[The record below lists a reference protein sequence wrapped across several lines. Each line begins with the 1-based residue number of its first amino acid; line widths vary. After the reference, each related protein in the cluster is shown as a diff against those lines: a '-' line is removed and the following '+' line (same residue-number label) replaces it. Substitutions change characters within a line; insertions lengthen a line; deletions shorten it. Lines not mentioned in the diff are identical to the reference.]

1 MENVWAVAQ
10 FVAGFIFLV
19 GGAELLI
26 RGASRIALRL
36 GIQPIVVGLTVV
48 AFGTS
53 APELLVSVTANLGE
67 AGGSDMALGN
77 IIGSNIANLGLIL
90 GLCGSLYALT
100 VNKHVVKV
108 EYPLMIGATLL
119 FSLLLLG
126 GTLYRWEG
134 LLLFAGLVAFLGW
147 NIVTAR
153 RQYEMASVAEKN
165 LEAAA
170 AVDAQITQP
179 SGQPWFDG
187 LLIVM
192 GLGGLVLGADWL
204 VTGARTIALA
214 LGVSEVVI
222 GLTLVAVGTSLPEA
236 ATSLMATF
244 RKQGDLAIGNV
255 VGSNLFNILGIA
267 GLTAAIKPLT
277 APPGLWVD
285 LVVMLALRRW
295 SMRWCGARH
304 TRSSDGKGR
313 SFCCSTLATWFRSLC
328 GDESKRGSG
337 NSPLATPTGSS
348 RFALPANRG
357 SDSPARTRRGHRRG
371 RAAP

>member
-1 MENVWAVAQ
+1 MENAWAVAQ

-53 APELLVSVTANLGE
+53 APELLVSVTANLGDT
-67 AGGSDMALGN
+67 GGSDMALGN

-100 VNKHVVKV
+100 VNKRVVKV

-119 FSLLLLG
+119 FSVLLLG

-147 NIVTAR
+147 NVVTAR
-153 RQYEMASVAEKN
+153 RQYAEAHPAEKN
-165 LEAAA
+165 LEVAAS
-170 AVDAQITQP
+170 VDSQIAQP

-214 LGVSEVVI
+214 LGVSEMVI

-277 APPGLWVD
+277 APPGLWPD
-285 LVVMLALRRW
+285 LVVMLVFTVLVYALVWQAPHKIERW
-295 SMRWCGARH
+295 QGALLLLLYVVYMISLFMRG
-304 TRSSDGKGR
+304 
-313 SFCCSTLATWFRSLC
+313 
-328 GDESKRGSG
+328 
-337 NSPLATPTGSS
+337 
-348 RFALPANRG
+348 
-357 SDSPARTRRGHRRG
+357 
-371 RAAP
+371 

>member
-1 MENVWAVAQ
+1 
-10 FVAGFIFLV
+10 
-19 GGAELLI
+19 
-26 RGASRIALRL
+26 
-36 GIQPIVVGLTVV
+36 
-48 AFGTS
+48 
-53 APELLVSVTANLGE
+53 LVSVTANLGNT
-67 AGGSDMALGN
+67 GGSDMALGN

-108 EYPLMIGATLL
+108 EYPLMIGASLL

-165 LEAAA
+165 LEAATT
-170 AVDAQITQP
+170 VDAQITQP
-179 SGQPWFDG
+179 SGQPWFDA

-214 LGVSEVVI
+214 LGVSEMVI

-236 ATSLMATF
+236 ATSLIATF
-244 RKQGDLAIGNV
+244 RGQGDLAIGNV

-277 APPGLWVD
+277 APPGLWID
-285 LVVMLALRRW
+285 LVVMLAFTALVYALVWRAPHKIERW
-295 SMRWCGARH
+295 QGALLLLLYVGYMVSLFMRG
-304 TRSSDGKGR
+304 
-313 SFCCSTLATWFRSLC
+313 
-328 GDESKRGSG
+328 
-337 NSPLATPTGSS
+337 
-348 RFALPANRG
+348 
-357 SDSPARTRRGHRRG
+357 
-371 RAAP
+371 

>member
-1 MENVWAVAQ
+1 MENVSAVAQ
-10 FVAGFIFLV
+10 FIAGFIFLV

-53 APELLVSVTANLGE
+53 APELLVSVTANLGNT
-67 AGGSDMALGN
+67 GGSDMALGN

-108 EYPLMIGATLL
+108 EYPLMIGASLL

-165 LEAAA
+165 LEAATT
-170 AVDAQITQP
+170 VDAQITQP
-179 SGQPWFDG
+179 SGQPWFDA

-214 LGVSEVVI
+214 LGVSEMVI

-236 ATSLMATF
+236 ATSLIATF
-244 RKQGDLAIGNV
+244 RGQGDLAIGNV

-277 APPGLWVD
+277 APPGLWID
-285 LVVMLALRRW
+285 LVVMLAFTALVYALVWRAPHKIERW
-295 SMRWCGARH
+295 QGALLLLLYVGYMVSLFMRG
-304 TRSSDGKGR
+304 
-313 SFCCSTLATWFRSLC
+313 
-328 GDESKRGSG
+328 
-337 NSPLATPTGSS
+337 
-348 RFALPANRG
+348 
-357 SDSPARTRRGHRRG
+357 
-371 RAAP
+371 